1 MKNIGML
8 PQPILRRALLVF
20 ANDAKLDLARRG
32 LPVAA
37 LPLLQFPSLRHEP
50 TVGADVHAFSSAATP
65 RGDAGRFHRQRGKD
79 FAQRFENAIETLSAL
94 GYDEI
99 VAIGRDCPTLRTDDI
114 ARAFEQLTER
124 QLVLGPDHRG
134 GCYLIAFRTRDRA
147 LLQNIRWNRN
157 TDCAQLR
164 ARCSE
169 DGVFLLPVKHDLD
182 SWADLRILAQGSGW
196 IAEFASSLFRFVLLA
211 GGIARFFVD
220 LARHFVR
227 VRGQMPPPVVSA
239 A

>member
-1 MKNIGML
+1 ML
-8 PQPILRRALLVF
+8 PHPPPRRALLIF
-20 ANDAKLDLARRG
+20 ADEAKLDLSRRG
-32 LPVAA
+32 LPAGA

-50 TVGADVHAFSSAATP
+50 AVTADIHVFNSAPACS
-65 RGDAGRFHRQRGKD
+65 RDAARFHRQRGAD
-79 FAQRFENAIETLSAL
+79 FAERFENAIETLSAL

-99 VAIGRDCPTLRTDDI
+99 VAIGRDCPTLCTGDI
-114 ARAFEQLTER
+114 AQAFEELSER

-134 GCYLIAFRTRDRA
+134 GCYLIAFRARDRA
-147 LLQNIRWNRN
+147 LLRNIRWNRN

-164 ARCSE
+164 ARCNE
-169 DGVFLLPVKHDLD
+169 DGVFLLPIKHDLD
-182 SWADLRILAQGSGW
+182 SWSDLRLLARGSDW
-196 IAEFASSLFRFVLLA
+196 IAELASSLFRIVFAA

-227 VRGQMPPPVVSA
+227 VRGQMPPPVRA